1 MSLLFIDG
9 FDHYA
14 TADINKKWASASGSI
29 SSTGGRRGGG
39 AFNTNGF
46 GNVTSSNPFASSP
59 TIIVGG
65 AFKTTSA
72 NGGYRVV
79 FSLKEGATDH
89 LSLCI
94 NTDGTISVL
103 RGTQSGTLLGT
114 STTAVNQS
122 NWNYVEIKATI
133 HSTTGSIAVRING
146 TSEAALSLTGI
157 NTRNGG
163 TNGAI
168 TVVGLGQGS
177 NGFYGSIDD
186 FYICNTSGTTNNDF
200 LGDCRI
206 DTIYPTSDGNYS
218 QFTPSTAGAHW
229 SLVDETAPN
238 TTDYVSSATVG
249 QRDSFGFSDLS
260 ALAIN
265 TVYGVQVNLAA
276 MNSDAG
282 LLSAGTMARLGA
294 VDKDGAGK
302 ALSTSQIYVSE
313 VYETDPNNAAW
324 TLANFNLT
332 EFGAKVTA

>member
-14 TADINKKWASASGSI
+14 TADINKKWASTSGSI

-39 AFNTNGF
+39 AFSTNGY
-46 GNVTSSNPFASSP
+46 GNSVPSNPFASSS

-65 AFKTTSA
+65 AFKTA
-72 NGGYRVV
+72 NANNGYRVI
-79 FSLKEGATDH
+79 FSLRETATEH

-94 NTDGTISVL
+94 NLDGTISVF
-103 RGTQSGTLLGT
+103 RGSQSGTLLGT
-114 STTAVNQS
+114 STTVVSQT

-146 TSEAALSLTGI
+146 TNEASLSLTGI

-163 TNGAI
+163 TSGAVN
-168 TVVGLGQGS
+168 VVSIGS
-177 NGFYGSIDD
+177 GSGFWGFIDD
-186 FYICNTSGTTNNDF
+186 FYICDTNGTRNNDF

-249 QRDSFGFSDLS
+249 QRDSFGFTDLS
-260 ALAIN
+260 ALAID

-282 LLSAGTMARLGA
+282 ARSAGTMARLGTT
-294 VDKDGAGK
+294 DKDGAGK
-302 ALSTSQIYVSE
+302 ALSAAQTYVSE